1 MHAVVSQMVVQ
12 LNMNRQDFNDTHA
25 HFDLQRNIL
34 LAWPDRSSR
43 PNGPVNFALGSASS
57 QLQEVLVTD
66 LPRSFNRGEKPE
78 RGEGERERDERE
90 KGRERGRIEK
100 SRFSNFHC
108 ST

>member
-34 LAWPDRSSR
+34 LAWLDRSSR

-78 RGEGERERDERE
+78 RGEGEREMKERRG
-90 KGRERGRIEK
+90 GRGGG
-100 SRFSNFHC
+100 
-108 ST
+108 